1 MGLGIF
7 VFIVAVI
14 VLASFQYHSDMKRLH
29 DDYEDWKNNR
39 R

>member
-1 MGLGIF
+1 MGIGVFLF
-7 VFIVAVI
+7 VAAVI
-14 VLASFQYHSDMKRLH
+14 VLASMQYHANMNRLH

>member
-1 MGLGIF
+1 MGIG
-7 VFIVAVI
+7 VFLFII
-14 VLASFQYHSDMKRLH
+14 LIILLASFQYHADVNRIH

>member
-7 VFIVAVI
+7 VFIVAII
-14 VLASFQYHSDMKRLH
+14 VLASMQYHADQNRLNN
-29 DDYEDWKNNR
+29 DYEDWKNNR

>member
-1 MGLGIF
+1 MGIGILLF
-7 VFIVAVI
+7 IAAVF
-14 VLASFQYHSDMKRLH
+14 VLALMQYHADVNRIH